1 MINFT
6 SKYIYMA
13 QMIGEVLEKLI
24 RNSKLSSGIRSC
36 QIGDVWERRMGKTIS
51 KYTDRVLILNQTLFI
66 ETSVASLRNELH
78 FQREDIRAMV
88 NAELGESVISE
99 VVIR

>member
-1 MINFT
+1 
-6 SKYIYMA
+6 MA
-13 QMIGEVLEKLI
+13 RMIGDVLEQLI

-36 QIGDVWERRMGKTIS
+36 QIEEVWERRMGKTIS
-51 KYTDRVLILNQTLFI
+51 NYTNKVFILNNTLFI

-78 FQREDIRAMV
+78 FQREDIKRMV
-88 NAELGESVISE
+88 NTELGDTIIQE